1 MIYLNY
7 QKEEMEMTVK
17 DLLYACGNVD
27 NKMLI
32 TVVQATGKELVSR
45 KKRVFF
51 DELPELQMI
60 LKMEVDYFKVF
71 PCEIVILV

>member
-1 MIYLNY
+1 
-7 QKEEMEMTVK
+7 MTVK
-17 DLLYACGNVD
+17 DLLYVCGNVD

-51 DELPELQMI
+51 DESPESQII
-60 LKMEVDYFKVF
+60 LKTEVDFFKIF
-71 PCEIVILV
+71 PCEIIILV

>member
-1 MIYLNY
+1 
-7 QKEEMEMTVK
+7 MTVQ

-27 NKMLI
+27 KKMCI
-32 TVVQATGKELVSR
+32 TVVQATGKELVSQ
-45 KKRVFF
+45 KKRIAFY
-51 DELPELQMI
+51 ESSESQEI

>member
-1 MIYLNY
+1 
-7 QKEEMEMTVK
+7 MTVK

-27 NKMLI
+27 NKTLI

-51 DELPELQMI
+51 DESLELQMI

>member
-1 MIYLNY
+1 
-7 QKEEMEMTVK
+7 MTVK

-27 NKMLI
+27 KKTLI

-45 KKRVFF
+45 KKKRVFF
-51 DELPELQMI
+51 DESPELQMI

>member
-1 MIYLNY
+1 
-7 QKEEMEMTVK
+7 MTVK

-27 NKMLI
+27 NKTLI

-45 KKRVFF
+45 KKRIAFY
-51 DELPELQMI
+51 ESSESQEI
-60 LKMEVDYFKVF
+60 LKMEVDYFRVF

>member
-1 MIYLNY
+1 
-7 QKEEMEMTVK
+7 MTVQ

-27 NKMLI
+27 KKMCI

-45 KKRVFF
+45 KKRIAFY
-51 DELPELQMI
+51 ESSESKEI

-71 PCEIVILV
+71 TSEIIILV

>member
-1 MIYLNY
+1 
-7 QKEEMEMTVK
+7 MTVQ

-27 NKMLI
+27 KKMCI

-45 KKRVFF
+45 KKRIAFY
-51 DELPELQMI
+51 ESSESQEI

-71 PCEIVILV
+71 TFEIIILV

>member
-1 MIYLNY
+1 
-7 QKEEMEMTVK
+7 MTVK

-51 DELPELQMI
+51 DESLELQMI

>member
-1 MIYLNY
+1 
-7 QKEEMEMTVK
+7 MEMTVK

>member
-1 MIYLNY
+1 
-7 QKEEMEMTVK
+7 
-17 DLLYACGNVD
+17 
-27 NKMLI
+27 MLI

-51 DELPELQMI
+51 DESPETQMI

-71 PCEIVILV
+71 LCEIVILV

>member
-1 MIYLNY
+1 
-7 QKEEMEMTVK
+7 MTVN

-27 NKMLI
+27 NKTLI
-32 TVVQATGKELVSR
+32 TVVQAAGKELVSR
-45 KKRVFF
+45 KTRVFV
-51 DELPELQMI
+51 EESPELQMI

>member
-1 MIYLNY
+1 
-7 QKEEMEMTVK
+7 MTVQ

-27 NKMLI
+27 KKMCI

-45 KKRVFF
+45 KKRIDFY
-51 DELPELQMI
+51 ESSESQEI

-71 PCEIVILV
+71 TSEIIILV

>member
-1 MIYLNY
+1 
-7 QKEEMEMTVK
+7 MTVK

-32 TVVQATGKELVSR
+32 TLVQATGKELVSR

-51 DELPELQMI
+51 EESPETQMI

>member
-1 MIYLNY
+1 
-7 QKEEMEMTVK
+7 MTVK

-51 DELPELQMI
+51 DESPELQMI
-60 LKMEVDYFKVF
+60 LKMEVDYFKLF
-71 PCEIVILV
+71 TSEIIILV

>member
-1 MIYLNY
+1 
-7 QKEEMEMTVK
+7 MTVK

-27 NKMLI
+27 KKTLI

-45 KKRVFF
+45 KKRVLF
-51 DELPELQMI
+51 DESPELQMI

-71 PCEIVILV
+71 PCEIVVLV